1 MQTSRRS
8 ILKGSIL
15 ASLAGTMGA
24 TAMSASAAEKQAALP
39 KKEYDLVIC
48 GLGIGGIV
56 TAIRAAQDGLKPVI
70 LEKMSSASGNTITLQ
85 ASCLASTPRCSRKR
99 SLKPATP

>member
-8 ILKGSIL
+8 ILKGGIL

-56 TAIRAAQDGLKPVI
+56 TAIRAAEDGLKPVI
-70 LEKMSSASGNTITLQ
+70 LEKMS
-85 ASCLASTPRCSRKR
+85 
-99 SLKPATP
+99 

>member
-1 MQTSRRS
+1 MTIHRIISPVSYTHLDVYKRQ
-8 ILKGSIL
+8 IL
-15 ASLAGTMGA
+15 ASLAGTMGS

-70 LEKMSSASGNTITLQ
+70 LEKMRYA
-85 ASCLASTPRCSRKR
+85 
-99 SLKPATP
+99 